1 MNSNN
6 GKKQHNDFSSAMGD
20 LKGLLNQE
28 GIQINAS
35 NREPTK
41 VVASPTLDA
50 YHIPVL
56 KPAKK
61 DTTKSAQDI
70 LSSQAIFQHKNST
83 EILAT
88 INNQTTIPVT
98 EEALKE
104 SALNDYLSDFDD
116 DFDLMG
122 LSETPEQLEEKLQAI
137 TSIED
142 IDNFKNDE
150 SQNQQL
156 INLKNTLQEKLSQHI
171 ERSVEDLK
179 LTLIKSMNSEIDKL
193 FKF

>member
-1 MNSNN
+1 VNSNN
-6 GKKQHNDFSSAMGD
+6 SKKQHNDFSSAMGN

-35 NREPTK
+35 KREPTK
-41 VVASPTLDA
+41 VTSPTLDA

-61 DTTKSAQDI
+61 HTTKSTQD
-70 LSSQAIFQHKNST
+70 IFQHKNST
-83 EILAT
+83 ELLAT
-88 INNQTTIPVT
+88 INNQTTIPLT
-98 EEALKE
+98 EEAIKE

-156 INLKNTLQEKLSQHI
+156 INLKNTLQEKLTQHI

-193 FKF
+193 FKL